1 MIALSLSSSDL
12 LSPVWPFPGQS
23 SALQRVFGFNSP
35 VLGNGP
41 SPFNPLHHPALATAS
56 AGNELA
62 LSNGSATS
70 PSAASTPNILT
81 PQPPNGATPL
91 NPLTSNVLP
100 NLNGLNADWP
110 ITKQA
115 DIAALQ
121 AAAAAAVA
129 NFSWRPGKTDWTFL
143 LRTLNTNQDTY
154 VQQPN
159 FTEKIFPNEKPQN
172 SCRSFRR
179 VTQKAAG
186 IEQVSSD
193 PKEFRYIVS

>member
-1 MIALSLSSSDL
+1 M
-12 LSPVWPFPGQS
+12 
-23 SALQRVFGFNSP
+23 
-35 VLGNGP
+35 LGNGP
-41 SPFNPLHHPALATAS
+41 SPFNPLHHPALANAS

-62 LSNGSATS
+62 LSNGSAT
-70 PSAASTPNILT
+70 SAASTPNILT

-129 NFSWRPGKTDWTFL
+129 NFSWRPGKTFFLKVQSLSACKSEEAQDVLFTENLFL
-143 LRTLNTNQDTY
+143 LSKKP
-154 VQQPN
+154 VEAAEVEQQ
-159 FTEKIFPNEKPQN
+159 
-172 SCRSFRR
+172 
-179 VTQKAAG
+179 
-186 IEQVSSD
+186 QVSSAIRR
-193 PKEFRYIVS
+193 KNFAI

>member
-1 MIALSLSSSDL
+1 MHDKAPAYKPLNYNRTPKRYRTIGRLKSNLSLSADL

-41 SPFNPLHHPALATAS
+41 SPFNPLHHPALATAT

-62 LSNGSATS
+62 LSNGSANS
-70 PSAASTPNILT
+70 PSANSTPNILT
-81 PQPPNGATPL
+81 PQPNGATL

-115 DIAALQ
+115 DIACLQ

-129 NFSWRPGKTDWTFL
+129 NFSWRPGKIGEFFFYL
-143 LRTLNTNQDTY
+143 QNLMNVHNKSRS
-154 VQQPN
+154 N
-159 FTEKIFPNEKPQN
+159 F
-172 SCRSFRR
+172 
-179 VTQKAAG
+179 
-186 IEQVSSD
+186 
-193 PKEFRYIVS
+193 